1 VQCDDLVE
9 IQSQAFETK
18 EFVRWTGVEV
28 GKTHFTKSLRLGL
41 QLRKEVQQRI
51 R

>member
-18 EFVRWTGVEV
+18 EFVRWTGVLEEGEQIV
-28 GKTHFTKSLRLGL
+28 DTIGW
-41 QLRKEVQQRI
+41 
-51 R
+51 